1 MERQNSSP
9 IGCGTFSALAV
20 GAKASIGVTRA
31 GSIGLMVNYSAAAGQ
46 KVKQA
51 YGQSLQNAGLDLSRH
66 CDSTP
71 VQTMATT

>member
-9 IGCGTFSALAV
+9 IGCWAFSALAT
-20 GAKASIGVTRA
+20 GAKASISVTRA
-31 GSIGLMVNYSAAAGQ
+31 GSIGLMVNYSPAAGR

-51 YGQSLQNAGLDLSRH
+51 SYGQSLQNAGLSRH
-66 CDSTP
+66 CDSMP